1 MVLSFVSRGDLKSM
15 RVPCLIK
22 YWHFKLVKGHA
33 MHQVLSREDADLI
46 LRLILEAGLGLGL
59 ALGLGSRLRL
69 R

>member
-1 MVLSFVSRGDLKSM
+1 M

-33 MHQVLSREDADLI
+33 MHQVLSWEDADLI